1 MSHSHSHSHSHQH
14 SHSHSHQPGDFN
26 NAYKYGIALNLF
38 YIAIEASYGFAADS
52 MALIADAGHNL
63 SDVLGLVLAWG
74 AAFLARSA
82 TTANRTYGLRKTTIL
97 AALFN
102 SIILMMAVGA
112 IIIEAIR
119 KIIQPEPA
127 GGETMMI
134 VAGIGVIINTVTA
147 LLFFKGKGK
156 DLNIKGAYL
165 HMAADAGVSLG
176 VVAAGLLISLTGFYL
191 IDPIISIVIASVITI
206 GTWRLLK
213 DSFQLSIDAVPEGI
227 NYNEVKNFLRSLD
240 GVCDVHDLHIWA
252 MSTTETALTVHLII
266 PEQNDEENFL
276 GSTSKQLHDKFGIEH
291 CTIQIEKGKH
301 AANCEEENV

>member
-1 MSHSHSHSHSHQH
+1 MSHSHSHSHSHTH
-14 SHSHSHQPGDFN
+14 KPNDFSK
-26 NAYKYGIALNLF
+26 AYKYGITLNLI
-38 YIAIEASYGFAADS
+38 YIAIETGYGFAVNS

-63 SDVLGLVLAWG
+63 SDVLGLLLAWG
-74 AAFLARSA
+74 AAVLAKTAA
-82 TTANRTYGLRKTTIL
+82 TTNRTYGLRKTTIL

-102 SIILMMAVGA
+102 AIILMMAVGA
-112 IIIEAIR
+112 ITIEAIR

-134 VAGIGVIINTVTA
+134 VAGIGVIINAATA
-147 LLFFKGKGK
+147 YLFFKGKEK
-156 DLNIKGAYL
+156 DLNIKGAYM

-191 IDPIISIVIASVITI
+191 IDPIISIIIAVVITA
-206 GTWRLLK
+206 GTWSLMK

-227 NYNEVKNFLRSLD
+227 NYSEVKKFLSSLD

-252 MSTTETALTVHLII
+252 MSTTETALTVHLIV
-266 PEQNDEENFL
+266 PEQKNEEDFP
-276 GSTSKQLHDKFGIEH
+276 GKTSHLLLHKFGIEH